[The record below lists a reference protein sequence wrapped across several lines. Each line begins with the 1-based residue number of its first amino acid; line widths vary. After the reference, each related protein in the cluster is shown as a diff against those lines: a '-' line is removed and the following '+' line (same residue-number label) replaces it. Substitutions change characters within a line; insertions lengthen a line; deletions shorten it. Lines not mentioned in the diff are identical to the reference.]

1 MAVLSI
7 LGWVAAGLL
16 VGFIATKFVNLRGD
30 DPRLGIGVSLGAPA
44 YVAPAPVYVR
54 PAAPVYGAPYYRHE
68 APRWHGGYDHDHDY
82 GRYNRAG
89 WNHGG
94 YGNNWGHRG

>member
-1 MAVLSI
+1 MKRIVTHML
-7 LGWVAAGLL
+7 VATGLAIGT
-16 VGFIATKFVNLRGD
+16 VGAAQAHSDLH
-30 DPRLGIGVSLGAPA
+30 IGVSLGAPA